1 MVGLARGTTFF
12 FLADDCSSV
21 FRYFY
26 EFIDYM
32 VPISERYRVIRQ
44 KKKPY
49 DKLNKEWNAMK
60 PNTRVVCT
68 DQTT

>member
-1 MVGLARGTTFF
+1 MVGLARVTTFF

-32 VPISERYRVIRQ
+32 VPISERYRVIRP
-44 KKKPY
+44 KKKTY
-49 DKLNKEWNAMK
+49 DKLNKE
-60 PNTRVVCT
+60 
-68 DQTT
+68 